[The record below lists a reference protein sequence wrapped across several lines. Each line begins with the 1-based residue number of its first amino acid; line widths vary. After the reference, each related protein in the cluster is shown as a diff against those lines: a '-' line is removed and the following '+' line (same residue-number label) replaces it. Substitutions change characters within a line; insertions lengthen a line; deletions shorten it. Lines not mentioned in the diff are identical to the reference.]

1 MWRIR
6 YCRGFVLHVLWGL
19 HDADLPICDASR
31 RDCLAAECV
40 PITPSGRIDAPA
52 IGNILERLL
61 CCMKVLVIQSR
72 PYQAFAGGDGAYT
85 AALVS
90 HLGDVGC
97 DVVGITSG
105 STKGR
110 PRPWLRLAYP
120 APRRGAWHF
129 RSTWRVGRLHIALGP
144 QLIRDAIAFLRT
156 RGRHGASSFTVAPDA
171 DEQAWISGFFEHDRY
186 DLVILTFEAV
196 GAIDLVRQH
205 GIPVLALVGFLPIR
219 GYALDDLKPRETGES
234 SNALDFL
241 DAIRR
246 AGRVAFSSR
255 DDCNYARTHL
265 KVRDPIYVGMG
276 FAPQKIHADG
286 KSRVLLFVG
295 NKTDA
300 NRQAVQWFIDH
311 AWPII
316 RARIPDARFRIV
328 GRVGHYFTSDPANG
342 VECVGEVPALAAEY
356 CGARA
361 VVAPLM
367 TGSAGVK
374 TKVAEAISYG
384 CPLVATSLGVDGGD
398 ASQID
403 RAGFIADDP
412 VEFAE
417 HAIDLLVDDAVWQ
430 EKRDGTSVVFDQ
442 LFSRRAAYG
451 ELDTLLATLST
462 NGAAGRVR

>member
-1 MWRIR
+1 MK
-6 YCRGFVLHVLWGL
+6 
-19 HDADLPICDASR
+19 
-31 RDCLAAECV
+31 
-40 PITPSGRIDAPA
+40 
-52 IGNILERLL
+52 IL
-61 CCMKVLVIQSR
+61 VVQSR

-90 HLGDVGC
+90 HLEDTGC

-110 PRPWLRLAYP
+110 PRPFLRLAYP
-120 APRRGAWHF
+120 APRRGTWHF
-129 RSTWRVGRLHIALGP
+129 RSTLQVGGMYLAIGG
-144 QLIRDAIAFLRT
+144 QLIRDTIAFLR
-156 RGRHGASSFTVAPDA
+156 GRHQHGTSSFTVAPDA
-171 DEQAWISGFFEHDRY
+171 DEQAWIDTFLERDAY

-196 GAIDLVRQH
+196 GAIDVIQRH
-205 GIPVLALVGFLPIR
+205 GVPVLALVGFLPIR
-219 GYALDDLKPRETGES
+219 GYALDRDKPQETDES
-234 SNALDFL
+234 KDARDFL
-241 DAIRR
+241 GAIRR

-255 DDCNYARTHL
+255 DDCNFARTHL
-265 KVRDPIYVGMG
+265 DVRDPLYVGMG
-276 FAPQKIHADG
+276 FAPQRIRTAG
-286 KSRVLLFVG
+286 ESRVLLFVG

-316 RARIPDARFRIV
+316 RAAIPDARFRIV
-328 GRVGHYFTSDPANG
+328 GRVGYYFTSTLANG
-342 VECVGEVPALAAEY
+342 IECIGEVPALAAEY

-412 VEFAE
+412 EQFAR
-417 HAIDLLVDDAVWQ
+417 HAIDLLINDVMWN
-430 EKRDGTSVVFDQ
+430 EKRQGTAIVFER
-442 LFSRRAAYG
+442 LFSRQAAYG
-451 ELDTLLATLST
+451 ELDTLIAGLSRT
-462 NGAAGRVR
+462 IGKDRQ